1 MQTAPIQAAATFTNS
16 IIVTEFDKR
25 RLLGL
30 IEIFRDRSA
39 DAACLDVLELELER
53 ADTVEPQ
60 KVPADV
66 VTMNST
72 VELVDL
78 DTRDRRTL
86 TVVFP
91 GAANA
96 ALGRVSVLAPVG
108 LALLGARQ
116 GAQIECPTPGGT
128 RRVLVERISF
138 QPEAEGKFTL

>member
-1 MQTAPIQAAATFTNS
+1 MQTLPIHGDETLRDA

-39 DAACLDVLELELER
+39 DAACLDELELELER
-53 ADTVEPQ
+53 AAIVEPR

-78 DTRDRRTL
+78 DTRARRTL

-96 ALGRVSVLAPVG
+96 AVGRVAVLAPVG

>member
-1 MQTAPIQAAATFTNS
+1 MGPDATLAGS

-30 IEIFRDRSA
+30 IDIFRARST
-39 DAACLDVLELELER
+39 DSDSLDELELELER
-53 ADTVEPQ
+53 ADTVEPWN
-60 KVPADV
+60 VPADV

-86 TVVFP
+86 TIVFP
-91 GAANA
+91 GTADAAS
-96 ALGRVSVLAPVG
+96 GRVSILAPVG

-116 GAQIECPTPGGT
+116 GAQVECPTPNGT
-128 RRVLVERISF
+128 RRMVVERISF
-138 QPEAEGKFTL
+138 QPEANGKYHL

>member
-1 MQTAPIQAAATFTNS
+1 MQTLPIGPDATLASS

-30 IEIFRDRSA
+30 IDIFRARST
-39 DAACLDVLELELER
+39 DSDSLDELELELER
-53 ADTVEPQ
+53 ADTVDPRN
-60 KVPADV
+60 VPADV

-72 VELVDL
+72 VDLVDL

-91 GAANA
+91 GTADAAS
-96 ALGRVSVLAPVG
+96 GRVSILAPVG

-116 GAQIECPTPGGT
+116 GAQVECPTPNGT
-128 RRVLVERISF
+128 RRVVVERISF
-138 QPEAEGKFTL
+138 QPEANGKYHL

>member
-1 MQTAPIQAAATFTNS
+1 MQTLPIRPDAMIAGS

-30 IEIFRDRSA
+30 IEIFRARST
-39 DAACLDVLELELER
+39 DPDSLDELELELER
-53 ADTVEPQ
+53 ADTVDPSN
-60 KVPADV
+60 VPADV

-91 GAANA
+91 GAADA
-96 ALGRVSVLAPVG
+96 ASGRVSILAPVG

-116 GAQIECPTPGGT
+116 GAQVECPTPGGT
-128 RRVLVERISF
+128 RRVVVDRISF
-138 QPEAEGKFTL
+138 QPEANGKFNL